1 MTPCNAFPGLANF
14 SRRVSIWS
22 DSDSPLACSIL
33 PLSISFAH
41 RNANFALEM
50 KSSIILQLCFAP
62 IFTVLT
68 AVAFSQAAA
77 PIPASA
83 STSQSPA
90 QGTIASADAP
100 SQSAVSYTSVA
111 QLNNVLSQIEA
122 TSKEAQSD
130 LAQLRIE
137 RWKTDGATKKQTLA
151 DVDSIQRNLQNA
163 LPEMMTQLHNSPEDL
178 PATFKLYRNLDALYS
193 VMGGVVESAGAFG
206 PKDDFQAVTN
216 DLSGFESARKQLAER
231 LETLAGAKEQEIVRL
246 RAELKTA
253 QAAIPAP
260 PPKKVIVDDAEP
272 EKKPVAK
279 KKAPVKKKPPAT
291 TTPTPTQTPPAEPK
305 QQ

>member
-1 MTPCNAFPGLANF
+1 LLILHVHKGAYF
-14 SRRVSIWS
+14 S
-22 DSDSPLACSIL
+22 
-33 PLSISFAH
+33 
-41 RNANFALEM
+41 LEM
-50 KSSIILQLCFAP
+50 KSSVILKLCLAS

-68 AVAFSQAAA
+68 AIAFGEVAGA
-77 PIPASA
+77 PIGAPAP
-83 STSQSPA
+83 QYPA

-100 SQSAVSYTSVA
+100 PQAAVSYTSVA
-111 QLNNVLSQIEA
+111 QLNDLLSQIEA

-163 LPEMMTQLHNSPEDL
+163 LPEMMGQLHNSPEDL

-193 VMGGVVESAGAFG
+193 VMGGIVESAGAFG

-216 DLSGFESARKQLAER
+216 DLNGFESARKQLAER
-231 LETLAGAKEQEIVRL
+231 LETLSAAKEQEIARL

-260 PPKKVIVDDAEP
+260 PPKKVIVDDTQPETKPA
-272 EKKPVAK
+272 EKKPTTKKKTPAK
-279 KKAPVKKKPPAT
+279 KPAT
-291 TTPTPTQTPPAEPK
+291 TAPSTTQSPPPQPK
-305 QQ
+305 PQ